1 MSGIM
6 KQLKLLR
13 IRSCARYIARNCG
26 KQLED
31 GYIYDDG
38 KLRIAFSRHM
48 TTIFYP
54 NEHNERKMVFSY
66 SLLQHDSIFY
76 DGKWEHEFAKCY
88 NSLKNTAG

>member
-1 MSGIM
+1 MSRIM

-13 IRSCARYIARNCG
+13 IRSCARFVAKKCG
-26 KQLED
+26 RKIED

-38 KLRIAFSRHM
+38 SLRISFSKHM

-66 SLLQHDSIFY
+66 SLTQHDSIY
-76 DGKWEHEFAKCY
+76 YEGKWLRDFANRY
-88 NSLKNTAG
+88 NSLKNTA